1 MCIARFSD
9 YILDNLVNRMHIKN
23 TDYSFGYSSVNL
35 INIFTNENTTIAINL
50 NLTSKYLPKRNNLT
64 SLLLL
69 CLVRVVY
76 LAT

>member
-9 YILDNLVNRMHIKN
+9 YILGNLVNRMHIKN
-23 TDYSFGYSSVNL
+23 TDYSFDYSSVNL

-50 NLTSKYLPKRNNLT
+50 NLTSKYLSKRNNLT